1 VLATAAPNS
10 SGPIMLQTA
19 ARRTAGSGRPARVAM
34 SVAIALAAS
43 CSPFVT
49 ANANAMTT
57 ARPNPVI
64 PLAPPIER
72 PAAGPLRRAMICPG
86 GVRPPAYG
94 PQRMYGR
101 VVGVTVLGVGGHLV
115 TVEAF
120 VGRGLPSLVFTGLPG
135 ASVNDAR
142 DRVRP
147 AVESAGLEWPL
158 RRVVVNLAPASLRKD
173 GPGLDLPVAVGVLAA
188 TAQVPAPAVVGYAF
202 AGELSLKGE
211 LLPTPGI
218 LSVAIAAARA
228 GLKGVVVPAA
238 NALEAAQIGSL
249 RIVAASTLADVAR
262 FLQGGW
268 DPPAIDVGEIAP
280 PEASKVDL
288 AEVRGQAQARRAL
301 EVAAAGG
308 HNLLMIGPP
317 GAGKTMLARRLATI
331 LPELSREEA
340 LEATQLHS
348 VAGLLTDRGVLTTR
362 PFRAPHHSVSIAG
375 LLGGGSTFLRP
386 GEVSLAHH
394 GVLFLD
400 ELTEFRRDA
409 LEGLRQPLE
418 DGRVVVTRAAGSVE
432 FPARFTLVA
441 AANPCPC
448 GFDGDQRKHCRCR
461 ADRVELYQQKLSGPL
476 LDRIDLRLRVPRLT
490 KQELLGS
497 GHGER
502 SDVVRVR
509 VQEARE
515 RQRHRY
521 ASLGVTCNAHL
532 SGPLV
537 RRHAKVSPRAEELLA
552 SAVEALALTGRG
564 FDRALKV
571 ARTVADLAG
580 APHIE
585 SDHLAEA
592 LSYREGFGDEGLARA
607 G

>member
-1 VLATAAPNS
+1 
-10 SGPIMLQTA
+10 
-19 ARRTAGSGRPARVAM
+19 
-34 SVAIALAAS
+34 
-43 CSPFVT
+43 
-49 ANANAMTT
+49 
-57 ARPNPVI
+57 
-64 PLAPPIER
+64 
-72 PAAGPLRRAMICPG
+72 
-86 GVRPPAYG
+86 
-94 PQRMYGR
+94 MYGR

-120 VGRGLPSLVFTGLPG
+120 VGRGLPSLIFTGLPG
-135 ASVNDAR
+135 AAVNDAR
-142 DRVRP
+142 DRIRP

-158 RRVVVNLAPASLRKD
+158 RRVVVNLAPANLRKD
-173 GPGLDLPVAVGVLAA
+173 GPGLDLPMAVSVLAA
-188 TAQVPAPAVVGYAF
+188 TAQVPAKALDGLAF
-202 AGELSLKGE
+202 AGELSLKGD

-218 LSVAIAAARA
+218 LSVAIASARA
-228 GLKGVVVPAA
+228 GLRGVIVPAA
-238 NALEAAQIGSL
+238 NAVEAAQIEPLHVVG
-249 RIVAASTLADVAR
+249 APTLADVAG
-262 FLQGGW
+262 FLRGSW
-268 DPPAIDVGEIAP
+268 EPPAIEPGAVPSVEGSA
-280 PEASKVDL
+280 VDL
-288 AEVRGQAQARRAL
+288 SEIRGQAQARRAL

-308 HNLLMIGPP
+308 HNLLMVGPP

-348 VAGLLTDRGVLTTR
+348 VAGLLRERGVLTSR
-362 PFRAPHHSVSIAG
+362 PFRSPHHSISLAG

-386 GEVSLAHH
+386 GEASLAHH

-448 GFDGDQRKHCRCR
+448 GFDGDDRRHCRCR
-461 ADRVELYQQKLSGPL
+461 LDRVELYQQKLSGPL

-490 KQELLGS
+490 RGELLNADE
-497 GHGER
+497 GER
-502 SDVVRVR
+502 SERVRER

-515 RQRHRY
+515 RQRARY
-521 ASLGVTCNAHL
+521 ASMGVACNAHL
-532 SGPLV
+532 SGPLA
-537 RRHAKVSPRAEELLA
+537 RKKTRLSTHAEELLA
-552 SAVEALALTGRG
+552 SAVESLALTGRG

-571 ARTVADLAG
+571 ARTIADLAR
-580 APHIE
+580 ADRVE
-585 SDHLAEA
+585 AEHLAEA
-592 LSYREGFGDEGLARA
+592 LSYREGFGGEELARA